1 MLSSSLQHVVVAG
14 SFLDTALSFGRKKK
28 ESESQQNSPRAVNNA
43 PAVKGAVNNAPAV
56 KAVRRA
62 PPSPLILPTK
72 KDEEPENG
80 RSFSSSQP
88 HSDESY
94 SEDHALDKV
103 PVQSPGPMHVSGKI
117 TVVFHASPSLN
128 LFFNIGFALP
138 HFFLSP
144 TA

>member
-43 PAVKGAVNNAPAV
+43 PAVKGAANNAPAVKGAANNAPAV

-72 KDEEPENG
+72 KDEEPENS

-117 TVVFHASPSLN
+117 TVVFHASPS
-128 LFFNIGFALP
+128 
-138 HFFLSP
+138 H
-144 TA
+144 